1 MVAITPGKLLLEYKQ
16 RIPFYREPWFLV
28 VLAAAS
34 LVAIIL
40 VVAVL
45 CVKSKT
51 HRYKQEMQQSLRSED
66 QLSLEDQQAGFGS
79 PDPVGTAKRGLS
91 RASVRQPLRSPPRP
105 SPASVTYSDE
115 DDTKGYDD
123 HCDSSSLTE
132 KPSEM
137 SSSEDEQVS
146 PAVLSLYRDS

>member
-1 MVAITPGKLLLEYKQ
+1 MRVDVVAITPGKLLLEYKQ

-51 HRYKQEMQQSLRSED
+51 HRYKQVCLLVFLLFMLCLHLEQFAFFAWVSNVS
-66 QLSLEDQQAGFGS
+66 LSLSRLESFHLCVCVYA
-79 PDPVGTAKRGLS
+79 S
-91 RASVRQPLRSPPRP
+91 RA
-105 SPASVTYSDE
+105 
-115 DDTKGYDD
+115 
-123 HCDSSSLTE
+123 
-132 KPSEM
+132 
-137 SSSEDEQVS
+137 
-146 PAVLSLYRDS
+146 